1 MKKLFLLMI
10 LITLFSPVFVLAQDC
25 NYKNDYITYSLR
37 AGGGS
42 SSGGGSSGGGGSGG
56 RTHGPH
62 GRNSSNNSNPITTV
76 INVILIMALS
86 CMSSI
91 VLYVKVVRSSINSKR
106 YLKILGKKDIT
117 WQYKNI
123 EKQAI
128 KTFYS
133 VQKSWTNMDMK
144 PSQEYMSKDL
154 YEAFNIKLNFMEMQN
169 KRNILKMINLFDIK
183 PVGVYDDKDDDK
195 DIIWFYI
202 KGYMID
208 YIINTNTNEKI
219 EGSEHP
225 KSFIEFWKF
234 KRNEKGNWVLDKIK
248 QKDEI
253 NTIIFQQ
260 NK

>member
-10 LITLFSPVFVLAQDC
+10 LITLFSPVFVFAQDC

-62 GRNSSNNSNPITTV
+62 GRNSTNNSNPITTV

-117 WQYKNI
+117 W
-123 EKQAI
+123 
-128 KTFYS
+128 
-133 VQKSWTNMDMK
+133 
-144 PSQEYMSKDL
+144 
-154 YEAFNIKLNFMEMQN
+154 
-169 KRNILKMINLFDIK
+169 
-183 PVGVYDDKDDDK
+183 
-195 DIIWFYI
+195 
-202 KGYMID
+202 
-208 YIINTNTNEKI
+208 
-219 EGSEHP
+219 
-225 KSFIEFWKF
+225 
-234 KRNEKGNWVLDKIK
+234 
-248 QKDEI
+248 
-253 NTIIFQQ
+253 
-260 NK
+260 

>member
-10 LITLFSPVFVLAQDC
+10 IITLFSPVYVLAKDC

-42 SSGGGSSGGGGSGG
+42 SGGGDSSGGSGSGG

-62 GRNSSNNSNPITTV
+62 ARNSSNNSNPITTV
-76 INVILIMALS
+76 INIILIMTLS

-183 PVGVYDDKDDDK
+183 PVSVYDDKDDDK
-195 DIIWFYI
+195 DVIWFYI